1 MEKLLSDFKPSFAN
15 INIDPKIPTISITS
29 ILGMLEKPFDREG
42 VAQKT
47 YDKHHNNPN
56 SEYYQ
61 MTVKEIIEQW
71 DNKGAESR
79 RYGSML
85 DDYIGNILTG
95 NEATLRL
102 YKLDNNYEFDERLH
116 GLCDSFDNF
125 YKILSKSGDTVFVDR
140 ERTVYYKVEIS
151 NPLKEGEKLTYYV
164 KGRFDA
170 LFYNKRT
177 KKWIIIDWKSSGSID
192 KVPSKWTEKLLGPMN
207 KYWALNYYTYTTQL
221 YFYKK
226 TLIESG
232 YLPEG
237 TSYDDVVVMIVN
249 LPGKIVEELGTN
261 FGTHQAA
268 YPFDTDLMDRLYK
281 FGIEKDYINK
291 SLDQGTK
298 EESENKEIVKETNN
312 NEDLENLF

>member
-1 MEKLLSDFKPSFAN
+1 MVENIFKPDFTN
-15 INIDPKIPTISITS
+15 ILIDKSIPTISIS
-29 ILGMLEKPFDREG
+29 SVLGMLEKPFDRDA
-42 VAQKT
+42 VAEKT
-47 YDKHHNNPN
+47 FNKNFNNPN

-61 MTVKEIIEQW
+61 MSIQEIINKWE
-71 DNKGAESR
+71 NKGAESR
-79 RYGSML
+79 RYGTML

-95 NEATLRL
+95 SEADLRL

-140 ERTVYYKVEIS
+140 EKTVYYKVEIP
-151 NPLKEGEKLTYYV
+151 NPLKEGEKLVYNV

-170 LFYNKRT
+170 LFYNTRT
-177 KKWIIIDWKSSGSID
+177 NKWIIIDWKSSGTID

-226 TLIESG
+226 ALIESG

-249 LPGKIVEELGTN
+249 LPGKIVEESGTN
-261 FGTHQAA
+261 FCTHKAA
-268 YPFDTDLMDRLYK
+268 YEFDTDLMDRLYK
-281 FGIEKDYINK
+281 FAIEKYYINK
-291 SLDQGTK
+291 SVEQNK
-298 EESENKEIVKETNN
+298 EEEEKEEVIVETNDN
-312 NEDLENLF
+312 NELENLF

>member
-1 MEKLLSDFKPSFAN
+1 MELEFVRPDFSN
-15 INIDPKIPTISITS
+15 ININRSLPTLSIST

-42 VAQKT
+42 VALKT
-47 YDKHHNNPN
+47 YNKHHNNPE
-56 SEYYQ
+56 SEYYG
-61 MTVKEIIEQW
+61 MSIPEIIEKW
-71 DNKGAESR
+71 DNKGAESC

-85 DDYIGNILTG
+85 DDYIGAKLTG
-95 NEATLRL
+95 SEAELRL
-102 YKLDNNYEFDERLH
+102 FKLDNNYEYDERLH

-125 YKILSKSGDTVFVDR
+125 YKVLSKSGDTVFVDR
-140 ERTVYYKVEIS
+140 ERSVYYKVSI
-151 NPLKEGEKLTYYV
+151 PHPTKEGEMLEYYI

-177 KKWIIIDWKSSGSID
+177 NKWIIIDWKSSGSID
-192 KVPSKWTEKLLGPMN
+192 KTPNKWTEKLLGPMN

-226 TLIESG
+226 TLVDEG

-249 LPGKIVEELGTN
+249 LPGKIIQESGTN

-268 YPFDTDLMDRLYK
+268 YPFDSDLLDKLFK

-291 SLDQGTK
+291 KIESEKVKDQK
-298 EESENKEIVKETNN
+298 EEEAIVIEKQEENN
-312 NEDLENLF
+312 LENIF